1 MATYLP
7 FGPLCLQLPT
17 IKWGTTLPQRSW
29 EAFRGCRGLYLN
41 QVDRLPRMGSRLNL
55 FMCLD
60 RLLTQFFQHFTLPS
74 PQVPESRDWLTYF
87 SLPSLVWIQ
96 HLPLQNREV
105 EVKDAASESAGNIPE
120 HIAAIIHQ
128 TGLLTSIPGTD
139 FQMGQKEV
147 NHFVVVFIG
156 QCLLILLLC
165 QIKRVITS
173 TKLQIHF

>member
-1 MATYLP
+1 MQ
-7 FGPLCLQLPT
+7 LQSLLET
-17 IKWGTTLPQRSW
+17 VC
-29 EAFRGCRGLYLN
+29 A
-41 QVDRLPRMGSRLNL
+41 L
-55 FMCLD
+55 F
-60 RLLTQFFQHFTLPS
+60 
-74 PQVPESRDWLTYF
+74 
-87 SLPSLVWIQ
+87 
-96 HLPLQNREV
+96 
-105 EVKDAASESAGNIPE
+105 NIPE

-173 TKLQIHF
+173 TKLQIHFKVDYVL